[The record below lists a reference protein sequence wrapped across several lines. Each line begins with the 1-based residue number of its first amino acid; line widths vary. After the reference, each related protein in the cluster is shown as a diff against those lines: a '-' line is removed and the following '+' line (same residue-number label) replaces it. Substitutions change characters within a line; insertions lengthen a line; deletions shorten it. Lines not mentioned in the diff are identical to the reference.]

1 VTTHKKP
8 IQIKTDADFE
18 QIFKEYY
25 NPLLNFINQ
34 FIKNKET
41 SKEII
46 QITFMKMWDKR
57 AKLKIES
64 SLKSYLYR
72 SAKNS
77 MIDYIRKH
85 DKIKVVSDEDQHII
99 NNLPDIDDDYLS
111 PYIIRNEI
119 LRAMEELK
127 PKNREI
133 FRLSKL
139 EGLTYEEIAN
149 HLNISKRSVEDN
161 VARATALIKTIL
173 EKNSKI
179 FD

>member
-1 VTTHKKP
+1 
-8 IQIKTDADFE
+8 
-18 QIFKEYY
+18 
-25 NPLLNFINQ
+25 
-34 FIKNKET
+34 
-41 SKEII
+41 
-46 QITFMKMWDKR
+46 
-57 AKLKIES
+57 
-64 SLKSYLYR
+64 
-72 SAKNS
+72 